1 MKQHVFAAMMTAGLA
16 WAGALAAQTAG
27 GSAEPTGAT
36 LSDRETAEAA
46 AGEAGGAKAEWPAML
61 DPDAWRVQVQPRVW
75 YVSPA
80 GRIRLPSTG
89 AASGKIRVEAF
100 DLDSPRASA
109 YGEVALK
116 SGPWRIS
123 FGGAGYSVERS
134 NTAGSSFQIGS
145 AAVAPGNQLQSS
157 FEYTT
162 AQGSVGYRVYEHD
175 FGAVDGNAGRTVL
188 RLEVM
193 GGARIHDL
201 GVRVA
206 RLTPTLVSS
215 SADPFYVEPFGGG
228 RAELQVVRDFTIDL
242 ELSAGGLP
250 VEDSVYSFD
259 IAVGFTWRPID
270 GLGLQIGWRQLY
282 VDLQEG
288 KGANQFE
295 YTGTMAGLFAGV
307 TLRF

>member
-1 MKQHVFAAMMTAGLA
+1 MKQHLLALIVASGLA
-16 WAGALAAQTAG
+16 SSAARADEPVDANLADQAA
-27 GSAEPTGAT
+27 S
-36 LSDRETAEAA
+36 EAA
-46 AGEAGGAKAEWPAML
+46 STSQPAPAWPMML
-61 DPDAWRVQVQPRVW
+61 DPDAWRVQVQPRAW

-80 GRIRLPSTG
+80 GKIRLPSTG
-89 AASGKIRVEAF
+89 AASGKIKVETF

-109 YGEVALK
+109 YGEIALK
-116 SGPWRIS
+116 SGPWRFAFS
-123 FGGAGYSVERS
+123 AAGYSVERS
-134 NTAGSSFQIGS
+134 NTATSSFQIGS
-145 AAVAPGNQLQSS
+145 AAVAPGNLLQSS
-157 FEYTT
+157 FEYTM
-162 AQGSVGYRVYEHD
+162 AQGSVGYRVCEHD
-175 FGAVDGNAGRTVL
+175 FGAADQNPGRTVL

-201 GVRVA
+201 DVRVT
-206 RLTPTLVSS
+206 RLTPTVLAS
-215 SADPFYVEPFGGG
+215 SADPFYVEPFVGT
-228 RAELQVVRDFTIDL
+228 RAELQVIRDFSIDL

-270 GLGLQIGWRQLY
+270 GLGVQIGWRQLY

-288 KGANQFE
+288 KGAQQFE